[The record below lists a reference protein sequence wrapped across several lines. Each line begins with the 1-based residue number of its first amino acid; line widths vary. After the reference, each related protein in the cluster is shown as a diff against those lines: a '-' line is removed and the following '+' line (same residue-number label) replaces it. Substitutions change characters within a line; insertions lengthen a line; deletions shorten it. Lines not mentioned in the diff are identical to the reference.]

1 MSEPVDKSKEN
12 IGNVKEGF
20 SPPRRVL
27 YNLTLYK
34 QDVLVRVIG
43 RDWNV
48 EEEPRLVPVQNP
60 QDWSQIK
67 RVVKLATGDIP
78 PGSAVLI
85 GGMTQI
91 AILISQ
97 LDMFEL
103 FYIKLSYK
111 KGASGSVPSGIC
123 PHIEWT
129 KKEQVDIR
137 AAKVAKMG

>member
-1 MSEPVDKSKEN
+1 MVTKDEN
-12 IGNVKEGF
+12 IGNIDEDF
-20 SPPRRVL
+20 SHPKRRL

-34 QDVLVRVIG
+34 QTELVKSIG
-43 RDWNV
+43 DDWEV
-48 EEEPRLVPVQNP
+48 EVEPRLVPVQNP

-67 RVVKLATGDIP
+67 RVVKMAASDIP

-97 LDMFEL
+97 LEMFEL

-111 KGASGSVPSGIC
+111 KGVNGSVPSGIC

-129 KKEQVDIR
+129 QKEQAGIR
-137 AAKVAKMG
+137 TAKMERMS